1 MYSMSSMSS
10 MYSVYSVYSVFIP
23 FTLSDGFG
31 PHMAQ
36 EFRYNCA
43 MGPSVHC
50 RYTPWSDRGREG
62 GRGGGEDGGEEE
74 RGWERRREDRYNV
87 STMVIIHFDQRT
99 QYSIC

>member
-36 EFRYNCA
+36 EFRYSCA

-50 RYTPWSDRGREG
+50 RYTPWSDRGGEG
-62 GRGGGEDGGEEE
+62 EGEERMGGKKREDGSEE
-74 RGWERRREDRYNV
+74 GKIDI
-87 STMVIIHFDQRT
+87 M
-99 QYSIC
+99 